1 MVRRP
6 LAHSEPFGILGLAR
20 VRDLGLFVGGLAV
33 AIVLHIGDPAANSA
47 PLCPFY
53 AMTGSYC
60 PGCGTLRCLHS
71 LLHADL
77 RSAAGYN
84 LVTVLLAPVLL
95 AAWVAVGLAAFTG
108 RPIRLWVPPRWLG
121 LALAG
126 TLLVFWIVRNL
137 PVDALSW
144 MAP

>member
-1 MVRRP
+1 LVRRS
-6 LAHSEPFGILGLAR
+6 LAGSEPFGILDLAR